1 MFVSLSAATA
11 RALAVGL
18 FYVVLWEGALANFV
32 GGARILSVG
41 HYALAMA
48 NSVAHDPALTPGVSL
63 TTACAAGGAVTV
75 AALAV
80 AVRKLASF
88 SLRGDAA

>member
-1 MFVSLSAATA
+1 MVDHYYAVTHQPGA
-11 RALAVGL
+11 R
-18 FYVVLWEGALANFV
+18 YVPANFV
-32 GGARILSVG
+32 GGARILLVG
-41 HYALAMA
+41 HYALAVA

-63 TTACAAGGAVTV
+63 TTASAAGGVVTV
-75 AALAV
+75 AAPAV

>member
-1 MFVSLSAATA
+1 MFVCLSAATA
-11 RALAVGL
+11 RALAAGM
-18 FYVVLWEGALANFV
+18 FYIVLWEGALANFV
-32 GGARILSVG
+32 GGARFLSVG

-48 NSVAHDPALTPGVSL
+48 NSVARDPALKAGVNL
-63 TTACAAGGAVTV
+63 ATACVLGGIVTV

-88 SLRGDAA
+88 SLRGDLA